1 MTARALLLFVVL
13 SAPLGAAAQSDQ
25 ALARDDAETVRLPPS
40 AFRDIPGDI
49 RKDLERRGCTVPQAY
64 SNKTPHNVIRGR
76 FITPKQW
83 DLAVLCSREHVSTV
97 LVFRG
102 EKTKSVDELGAEPDA
117 TFLRDV
123 GGATGYARSLS
134 VAEPDYIMQRNARY
148 AGPKPKFDHEG
159 IEDLYIQK
167 GSAVWYWSDGK
178 WLPLHG
184 SD

>member
-1 MTARALLLFVVL
+1 MRRA
-13 SAPLGAAAQSDQ
+13 AG
-25 ALARDDAETVRLPPS
+25 
-40 AFRDIPGDI
+40 
-49 RKDLERRGCTVPQAY
+49 Y

-76 FITPKQW
+76 FFTPKQW
-83 DLAVLCSREHVSTV
+83 DLAVLCSKERVSTI

-102 EKTKSVDELGAEPDA
+102 EKTKSVDELGAQPDA
-117 TFLRDV
+117 TFSQDA
-123 GGATGYARSLS
+123 GGAIGYSRAIS

-159 IEDLYIQK
+159 IEDVFVEK

-184 SD
+184 TD